1 MKEYEIMNPSG
12 PGDVLRVAVG
22 GRVMLGLREGT
33 AVLLTRRE
41 ARRFAHDLLKAL
53 EPDVTVENLRV

>member
-1 MKEYEIMNPSG
+1 MKEYEIMNPG
-12 PGDVLRVAVG
+12 VPGDVLRVAVG

-41 ARRFAHDLLKAL
+41 ARRFATIYRCADGG
-53 EPDVTVENLRV
+53 T